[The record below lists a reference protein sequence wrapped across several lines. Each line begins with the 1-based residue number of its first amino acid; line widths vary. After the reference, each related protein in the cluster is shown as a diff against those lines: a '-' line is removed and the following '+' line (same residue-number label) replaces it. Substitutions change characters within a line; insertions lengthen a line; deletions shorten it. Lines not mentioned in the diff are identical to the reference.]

1 MTIARASTLAV
12 ALAATLFAVGCER
25 PRPVLLCHNSNC
37 VGTLDASR
45 DDTMPALQA
54 SLELGPAVLDGVEID
69 AVWQDNDCHFAH
81 DAGDPAAPLLVDA
94 LDVVVDYLKRMGPPH
109 SGVTFTLL
117 LELKG
122 AGDANADLDRCVGRA
137 VNSLERVS
145 HDVPIQL
152 LISSFDQKLLKA
164 RALQRVAAPLN
175 MQLGAEIWTTS
186 DLGPLRST
194 LDFVSVTP
202 SDTDAPA
209 YGRYAD
215 QGYDVALWNEGVTPT
230 FLDAVAL
237 HSPRYVSVGEAALM
251 RAWIGN

>member
-1 MTIARASTLAV
+1 MTTMRYIAAALAV
-12 ALAATLFAVGCER
+12 AALAGCDR

-54 SLELGPAVLDGVEID
+54 SLALGPAVLDGVEID

-81 DAGDPAAPLLVDA
+81 DVGDPAAPLLVDA
-94 LDVVVDYLKRMGPPH
+94 LDVVVDYLKRVGPPH
-109 SGVTFTLL
+109 SGATFTLL
-117 LELKG
+117 LELKS
-122 AGDANADLDRCVGRA
+122 AGDANADLDRCVSRA
-137 VNSLERVS
+137 VNTLERVS
-145 HDVPIQL
+145 HEVPIQL
-152 LISSFDQKLLKA
+152 LISSFDQKLLKT
-164 RALQRVAAPLN
+164 RALKRVAAPLN

-186 DLGPLRST
+186 ELGALRSS

-209 YGRYAD
+209 YARYAD

-237 HSPRYVSVGEAALM
+237 HAPRYVSVGEAAVM